1 LHQILEKGEIQ
12 VSSKERQQKTDEV
25 YRDIATIITEKC
37 VNPETNRPLTITMVE
52 RAMKGS

>member
-1 LHQILEKGEIQ
+1 MHQILEKGEIQ